1 MFVQFSFLLFVAK
14 NIVEFVLFKIHKL
27 KVSKAGASRH
37 FCLQS
42 SGVIQFFV
50 CNSIED
56 KCDAFT
62 IPHPLSFSLNL
73 EINKELLCLLALHN
87 SCGFIAAFITFP
99 NGQYKSQDFNKSPTD
114 TV

>member
-56 KCDAFT
+56 KCDAYVCVHS
-62 IPHPLSFSLNL
+62 PPLTRSLF
-73 EINKELLCLLALHN
+73 LL
-87 SCGFIAAFITFP
+87 IW
-99 NGQYKSQDFNKSPTD
+99 K
-114 TV
+114 